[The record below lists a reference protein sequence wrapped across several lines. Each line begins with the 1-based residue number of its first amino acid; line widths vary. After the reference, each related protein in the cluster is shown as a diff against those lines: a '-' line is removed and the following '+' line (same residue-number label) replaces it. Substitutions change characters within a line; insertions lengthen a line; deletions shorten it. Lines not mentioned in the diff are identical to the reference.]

1 MARIHQLSL
10 FKAHPQV
17 YPGRFQWYRLHAIR
31 GAMALRSRL
40 FAGDSKLEAAAVS
53 DAAHIMR
60 GAVGDHVRKIQVAL
74 IRLDGAQLEADGR
87 FGPRTEAAVLAFK
100 RERDIVNRSYQSQAD
115 AIVGKMTMVAL
126 DDEMFELEKS
136 SEIRREGSLCRFGR
150 SRIPNFPS

>member
-1 MARIHQLSL
+1 
-10 FKAHPQV
+10 
-17 YPGRFQWYRLHAIR
+17 
-31 GAMALRSRL
+31 MALRSRL

-74 IRLDGAQLEADGR
+74 IRLDGAQLEADGQ